1 MTDHESMRSCALL
14 ELGLKPEGRLLSLW
28 ETEPEV
34 QAAMREWVSIDQA
47 IDQAIVLEGHIYDL
61 VWRDFPTRT
70 AVEAAN
76 AALHHERWLE
86 DIEDDFREPECW
98 GTIAP
103 TW

>member
-1 MTDHESMRSCALL
+1 
-14 ELGLKPEGRLLSLW
+14 
-28 ETEPEV
+28 
-34 QAAMREWVSIDQA
+34 
-47 IDQAIVLEGHIYDL
+47 
-61 VWRDFPTRT
+61 
-70 AVEAAN
+70 VEAAN